1 MISFIDNLP
10 TLGRKHSRTMQLLLT
25 GFIIAMALIMAL
37 LASSAFA
44 LGRQKIALVFI
55 FPPLAVFGWLLL
67 TKKFEFVVMA
77 LPLLAMIAP
86 FDLPTGTESKL
97 PIVLITTLALGAIWF
112 GTMIIRGYWH
122 MQPSP
127 LNKPALFFGIVC
139 LLAYIW
145 SSIWRDPVINL
156 SLFGRFEIVQIG
168 SLLTYYASLLTLV
181 LIGNY
186 AHTEA
191 RLKYIVIAFLVLGM
205 LMTLLQVAKINHNFL
220 TDRGLWGLWFVV
232 PAFCFIFA
240 EKPPRWYWRLLLL
253 LGIALNIYQ
262 TFWVNLQWKSG
273 WVPTVIGI
281 LIAILIRSRRWF
293 VIALIA
299 IGIIAFANQSFIAD
313 MTRSEE
319 EEGADQ
325 RISIW
330 EINLKLIRDHWL
342 LGTGPAGYAVYYMTY
357 WPTDAR
363 SSHNNYLDIIAQFG
377 VLGVFSWVWL
387 AFIGT
392 FEGLRL
398 YLRAPP
404 GFFKTLAWMTTSG
417 WLAAQ
422 ASMMLGD
429 WVLPFAYNQTIAG
442 YKYTV
447 YSWIFL
453 GTLIALR
460 PLIEA
465 QRVRSEEQSQP

>member
-1 MISFIDNLP
+1 MSSFIDNLP
-10 TLGRKHSRTMQLLLT
+10 SVRRNHSRSIHLILT
-25 GFIIAMALIMAL
+25 GFIIVVALAL
-37 LASSAFA
+37 ALSAASAFA
-44 LGRQKIALVFI
+44 LGRQKIALAFLL
-55 FPPLAVFGWLLL
+55 PPIGVFGWLLL
-67 TKKFEFVVMA
+67 TKKFDLVVMA
-77 LPLLAMIAP
+77 LPLLAIIAP
-86 FDLPTGTESKL
+86 FDLPTGTASKL
-97 PIVLITTLALGAIWF
+97 PMVLVATLALGFIWF
-112 GTMIIRGYWH
+112 GTMLIRGRWH

-127 LNKPALFFGIVC
+127 LNKPAVFFAIVC
-139 LLAYIW
+139 LIAYAW
-145 SSIWRDPVINL
+145 SSIWRDPVIDL
-156 SLFGRFEIVQIG
+156 SQFGRFEVVQIG

-186 AHTEA
+186 AQTEA
-191 RLKYIVIAFLVLGM
+191 RLKFIVGTFLVLGM
-205 LMTLLQVAKINHNFL
+205 LMTVLQFAKINHSFL

-232 PAFCFIFA
+232 PAFCVIFA
-240 EKPPRWYWRLLLL
+240 EKPPRWYWRVLLLV
-253 LGIALNIYQ
+253 GIGLNLYQ

-273 WVPTVIGI
+273 WVPTVVG
-281 LIAILIRSRRWF
+281 LLLAVLIRSRRWF
-293 VIALIA
+293 VILMIV
-299 IGIIAFANQSFIAD
+299 IGVVAYANQSFILD
-313 MTRSEE
+313 MTKSEE
-319 EEGADQ
+319 AEGADQ

-330 EINLKLIRDHWL
+330 EINLKLIREHWL

-363 SSHNNYLDIIAQFG
+363 STHNNYLDIIAQFG
-377 VLGVFSWVWL
+377 VLGMIIWLWL
-387 AFIGT
+387 AGIGI

-404 GFFKTLAWMTTSG
+404 GFLKTLAWITTSG
-417 WLAAQ
+417 WIAAQ
-422 ASMMLGD
+422 GSMMLGD

-465 QRVRSEEQSQP
+465 QRVKMQGQIQL